1 MAEIIDDIT
10 SADTG
15 LDEKETHTA
24 KQAIVTWV
32 MGKVNPWRAHREANY
47 DARWEE
53 YYRMWRGIWAS
64 EDVERK
70 SERSRLISPALSQA
84 VESVTSEIES
94 AVLDQGALFDIV
106 DDTADTAAKQ
116 DKDMVGLRAKL
127 REDMKETQFDQSLN
141 QIFLNGSIFG
151 TGLGKLDVEDVEV
164 MSIKAG
170 PDGRAELGTS
180 ERTQVELTP
189 MLPQS
194 FVIDIAAKSINE
206 GLGAAHEYT
215 APTHSVR
222 EMQDSGVYLDSE
234 LKVAAESP
242 LDPIESDTRPDY
254 AQDSVNI
261 TDYRGKVPLR
271 LIRAL
276 ELEQTQLDEDEELD
290 DLFSPEVDETDETL
304 VEAFIVIGN
313 GNVLLKAKENT
324 TLLKERLFLAYR
336 HEIVP
341 DQFWGRGVCEKGYNP
356 QKALDGS
363 VRARMD
369 GLALTVHPMM
379 AIDGSRMP
387 KGFRFSVRPG
397 RTIVTQGAPGEILQ
411 PINFGQID
419 PNIFTDNA
427 ELERMVS
434 QATGGSDTAAP
445 TKANNR
451 NETASGMSMQLGSFV
466 KRSKR
471 TIRNIENEF
480 IVPMVKTVSNLFMQ
494 FAPERYPATDVT
506 FRAVSMLGN
515 MARELEQQQFT
526 FMLQTTDAS
535 SPAYWL
541 IMRSIYESSDLKNR
555 EQMLEF
561 IDIELDKVLNP
572 PPPPEDP
579 LLKLKE
585 MEVTAKIK
593 AEHSRIQVEYIRA
606 QAEIARAANDA
617 RTAES
622 EEAKNESQAILNLA
636 KAEAQAIGS
645 QKDELSRWLTELET
659 ESMSTR
665 GLADDAIRNAT
676 ATTTATGTGGNAGDS
691 AVAGI

>member
-1 MAEIIDDIT
+1 MAELIDDILG
-10 SADTG
+10 D
-15 LDEKETHTA
+15 DEALSKDQTA
-24 KQAIVTWV
+24 KQAIITWV
-32 MGKVNPWRAHREANY
+32 MGKVNPWRAYRESNF
-47 DARWEE
+47 DGRWEE
-53 YYRMWRGIWAS
+53 YYRMWRGIWAK
-64 EDVERK
+64 EDTMRK

-84 VESVTSEIES
+84 VEAVTSEIES
-94 AVLDQGALFDIV
+94 AVLDQGALFDVV
-106 DDTADTAAKQ
+106 DDHADTR
-116 DKDMVGLRAKL
+116 DKKDSDMVELRGKL
-127 REDMKETQFDQSLN
+127 REDMQVTQFDQALN
-141 QIFLNGSIFG
+141 QVFLNGSIFG

-164 MSIKAG
+164 MAVKAG
-170 PDGRAELGTS
+170 VGGVAELSTDI
-180 ERTQVELTP
+180 RTQVSLTP

-194 FVIDIAAKSINE
+194 FVPDIAATSINA

-215 APTHSVR
+215 VPVHVVR
-222 EMQDSGVYLDSE
+222 ELKASGVYLDSE
-234 LKVAAESP
+234 LKAEASTP
-242 LDPIESDTRPDY
+242 LDPIKSDTPHDY

-261 TDYRGKVPLR
+261 TDYRGKIPLR
-271 LIRAL
+271 LVRAL
-276 ELEQTQLDEDEELD
+276 EQEGVLGEDEELD
-290 DLFSPEVDETDETL
+290 DLFDTPDMKDDETL

-313 GNVLLKAKENT
+313 GNILLKAKENT

-397 RTIVTQGAPGEILQ
+397 RTISTQGNPDEILK

-434 QATGGSDTAAP
+434 QATGGADTAAP

-480 IVPMVKTVSNLFMQ
+480 IVPMVKTVANLLMQ
-494 FAPERYPATDVT
+494 FAPDRYPVTDVT

-526 FMLQTTDAS
+526 FMLQTTEPS

-572 PPPPEDP
+572 EPPPPDP
-579 LLKLKE
+579 HLEIKRMLAI
-585 MEVTAKIK
+585 AKVK
-593 AEHSRIQVEYIRA
+593 AESARIEVEYIRA

-622 EEAKNESQAILNLA
+622 EEAKNESVAILNLA
-636 KAEAQAIGS
+636 KAAAENINI
-645 QKDELSRWLTELET
+645 QKSELMSWLNELEQDT
-659 ESMSTR
+659 HAEQ
-665 GLADDAIRNAT
+665 GLANDAIRNAT
-676 ATTTATGTGGNAGDS
+676 ATGTGGDAGNS
-691 AVAGI
+691 TVPGI

>member
-1 MAEIIDDIT
+1 MAELIDDIIG
-10 SADTG
+10 ADEGPSKST
-15 LDEKETHTA
+15 TA
-24 KQAIVTWV
+24 KQDIVTWV
-32 MGKVNPWRAHREANY
+32 MGKVNPWRSHRESNY

-53 YYRMWRGIWAS
+53 YYRMWRGIWAK
-64 EDVERK
+64 EDTTRK

-84 VESVTSEIES
+84 VEAVTSEIES

-106 DDTADTAAKQ
+106 DDVDDTKTKK
-116 DKDMVGLRAKL
+116 DKDMVDLRTKL
-127 REDMKETQFDQSLN
+127 REDMQLTQFDQSLN
-141 QIFLNGSIFG
+141 QVFLNGSIFG

-164 MSIKAG
+164 MAIAADA
-170 PDGRAELGTS
+170 DGQASLTTAI
-180 ERTQVELTP
+180 RTQVELTP

-222 EMQDSGVYLDSE
+222 ELQNSGVYLDSE
-234 LKVAAESP
+234 LKVAAETP
-242 LDPIESDTRPDY
+242 LDPIESDTPNDY

-261 TDYRGKVPLR
+261 TDYRGKIPLR

-276 ELEQTQLDEDEELD
+276 ELEEAPIAEDEEVD
-290 DLFSPEVDETDETL
+290 DLFAPDLEDDDDTL

-324 TLLKERLFLAYR
+324 TLLKERLFIAYR

-379 AIDGSRMP
+379 AIDGARMP

-397 RTIVTQGAPGEILQ
+397 RTISTQGSPSEILH

-434 QATGGSDTAAP
+434 QATGGADTAAP

-480 IVPMVKTVSNLFMQ
+480 IVPMVKTVSNLLMQ
-494 FAPERYPATDVT
+494 FAPDRYPPTDVT

-526 FMLQTTDAS
+526 FMLQTTEPT

-572 PPPPEDP
+572 EPPPPDP
-579 LLKLKE
+579 HLEIKRMLAI
-585 MEVTAKIK
+585 AKVK
-593 AEHSRIQVEYIRA
+593 AESARIEVEYIRA

-636 KAEAQAIGS
+636 KASAENINV
-645 QKDELSRWLTELET
+645 QKNELMMWLDELET
-659 ESMSTR
+659 NTTAEE
-665 GLADDAIRNAT
+665 GLANDAIRNAN
-676 ATTTATGTGGNAGDS
+676 AAGLGGDAGDS
-691 AVAGI
+691 PLTGI